1 MALFEAGK
9 HMAEESRELAVQRAE
24 VKAGGEVAGL
34 IPQSVEEAYRLAV
47 AISKSGL
54 APPSMA
60 TPEKC
65 LVAIIAGAEIG
76 LAPFQAVQGF
86 AVINNRPVLWGD
98 AMIAVVRSKGF
109 RVREWLH
116 QEGGDDALS
125 DAQAAYCEVIRPDT
139 AEVIVRRFSV
149 ADAKRA
155 KLWDKANTP
164 WITYPTR
171 MLQMRARAYALR
183 DAAADVLKG
192 FAMRE
197 EVQDIEVVEE
207 APVSTLRERL
217 EANKEPR
224 AEGFNVENPE
234 EELIAEIEPIG
245 GERPLRRE
253 DYASDADFEDAVMSK
268 PRAEYDG
275 PNVDARAAGE
285 LSATEAATPASGAG
299 TEAGTP
305 ATGDDT
311 SERVSRYVDALEKA
325 PNRIRLRFERDR
337 AHDLLSFLAETDEER
352 HAACDAV
359 FNRRWAAFEDAELD
373 RQPGR

>member
-1 MALFEAGK
+1 MTEEA
-9 HMAEESRELAVQRAE
+9 REVVPQRAE

-109 RVREWLH
+109 MVSEWSVGEGEDRVAWC
-116 QEGGDDALS
+116 G
-125 DAQAAYCEVIRPDT
+125 VKRPDNG
-139 AEVIVRRFSV
+139 AVVERSFSV
-149 ADAKRA
+149 AQAKRA

-164 WITYPTR
+164 WITYPER

-197 EVQDIEVVEE
+197 EVQDVEVVEE
-207 APVSTLRERL
+207 APVSSLRERL

-245 GERPLRRE
+245 GERRE
-253 DYASDADFEDAVMSK
+253 DDGDEDVSTV
-268 PRAEYDG
+268 
-275 PNVDARAAGE
+275 VDAKEWRPTTARPDEDPPTAPDQ
-285 LSATEAATPASGAG
+285 APTEAATPASGAG
-299 TEAGTP
+299 TETGTP
-305 ATGDDT
+305 ATGDVISD
-311 SERVSRYVDALEKA
+311 RISRYVDSLESA
-325 PNRIRLRFERDR
+325 PSHERLEAARNRARGLLN
-337 AHDLLSFLAETDEER
+337 DLAKTDLER
-352 HAACDAV
+352 HDACEAV
-359 FNRRWAAFEDAELD
+359 FSRRWIELD
-373 RQPGR
+373 AL